1 MERKKFK
8 VLIIEDNSDDYLME
22 KSLLPSSCVTAYD
35 ETPDGKEDGFSAE
48 EKEFIAM
55 LIDSTDPNDDARFN
69 RSFKKSRECIFEFI
83 KNNEEDLRLII
94 CDYRLNGCN
103 NAGYIFIEKLREAD
117 DWFMKNIPV
126 VVFTGLTDRTP
137 ERDAL
142 ELKCFVI
149 QKSDVKDGKDKNCSS
164 LVNRFFNEKVGAF
177 DKLYRQHINDKRYKV
192 AFSFTGSDY
201 EGTYIEPHR
210 EFVRDVAHIVMRQYG
225 DKVFYDEYCD
235 VSGWTM
241 EKFKNVYE
249 NQCNFIVVF
258 LSENYGTPDKKWT
271 EMEWEGIKTHFNKD
285 GVCEKEN
292 VLFVPIG
299 NGVNYENKLER
310 LNVSPNHIWYNDGI
324 KAREKYYSILK
335 GASADIKE
343 ELMKCFTGESN
354 FEVVLK
360 CFMNEYN
367 EFQKNGELKG
377 VASWII
383 NHIKN
388 HDKSE

>member
-1 MERKKFK
+1 M
-8 VLIIEDNSDDYLME
+8 IIEDFKKDYLLE

-35 ETPDGKEDGFSAE
+35 VTQGVKGGLSVE
-48 EKEFIAM
+48 ERKFITM
-55 LIDSTDPNDDARFN
+55 LKDKTDDTNDDARFN
-69 RSFKKSRECIFEFI
+69 KSCIKSRECIFEFI
-83 KNNEEDLRLII
+83 KKNKEDLRLII
-94 CDYRLNGCN
+94 CDYLLNGCN

-149 QKSDVKDGKDKNCSS
+149 QKSDVKGGKDKNCSS

-201 EGTYIEPHR
+201 KGTYIEPHR
-210 EFVRDVAHIVMRQYG
+210 EFVRDVARIVMRQYG
-225 DKVFYDEYCD
+225 DKVFYDEYCI
-235 VSGWTM
+235 VSGWNP
-241 EKFKNVYE
+241 EDFKNVYE

-258 LSENYGTPDKKWT
+258 LSDNYGTPDNKWT
-271 EMEWEGIKTHFNKD
+271 EMEWEGIKTHFNED
-285 GVCEKEN
+285 GVCGKKN

-299 NGVNYENKLER
+299 DKVNYENILER
-310 LNVSPNHIWYNDGI
+310 LNVSPNHIWYKDGI

-335 GASADIKE
+335 GESADIKE
-343 ELMKCFTGESN
+343 KLMQCFYGKSN
-354 FEVVLK
+354 FEAVLE